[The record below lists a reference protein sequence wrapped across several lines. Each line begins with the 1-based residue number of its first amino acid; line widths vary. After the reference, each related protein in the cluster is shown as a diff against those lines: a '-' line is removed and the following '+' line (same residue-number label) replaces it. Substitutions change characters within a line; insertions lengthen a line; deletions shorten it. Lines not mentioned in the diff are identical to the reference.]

1 MKKAKSKLTY
11 AEIMQIVMSMGM
23 QLEKISKAVIMNEKA
38 LDEYVKFKE
47 DKKDFIAYLE
57 KNYNDTVN
65 EEAKEESVQ
74 V

>member
-47 DKKDFIAYLE
+47 DKKDFIKYLE

-65 EEAKEESVQ
+65 EEAKEEPVQ